1 MSFRKTIL
9 ILACLG
15 STTIAFAEEGIE
27 TKMVISVKGDTGV
40 DDVHFEIDGDDAG
53 FNLHDMQVG
62 ENRSIIDKSGK
73 SILVTREENGYRFDV
88 DGKTVNMPD
97 FDAEHQNSM
106 WVMDG
111 KVEDVD
117 IHVMHVD
124 GEQGMPMM
132 SGMSGM
138 ARASKMVGVM
148 IISEKSIDEAT
159 QQQIKI
165 LLDST
170 GHGGDVRFVGGDESH
185 GQVHGVRVIEKTVE
199 VTN

>member
-1 MSFRKTIL
+1 MNFRATIV
-9 ILACLG
+9 IFACLG
-15 STTIAFAEEGIE
+15 LTTIAFAEGETK
-27 TKMVISVKGDTGV
+27 TKMVISVKGDAGV
-40 DDVHFEIDGDDAG
+40 DDVHFEIDGDEAG
-53 FNLHDMQVG
+53 FDLHDMQVG

-97 FDAEHQNSM
+97 FDAEHQNST

-111 KVEDVD
+111 EVDDVD

-132 SGMSGM
+132 SGM
-138 ARASKMVGVM
+138 ARASKMEGVM
-148 IISEKSIDEAT
+148 IISDKSIDEAT
-159 QQQIKI
+159 QQQIK
-165 LLDST
+165 LLLEST

-185 GQVHGVRVIEKTVE
+185 GQVHGVRVIGKTVE